1 MKTMADQAIAALA
14 PELMLMSGLIYSPDT
29 GLGQPYVITSVTG
42 PTAMNVASIIPLFK
56 SQNSQSNILL
66 PSYISLFIQYIRL
79 PWSFSSAI
87 MSDPRLVDMEPGGES
102 TQYVKSNPP

>member
-1 MKTMADQAIAALA
+1 MKAMADQAIAALA

-42 PTAMNVASIIPLFK
+42 PTTMNVASIIPLFK
-56 SQNSQSNILL
+56 SQNSQNNLL
-66 PSYISLFIQYIRL
+66 PSNISRFIQYTRL
-79 PWSFSSAI
+79 PWSSSSAI